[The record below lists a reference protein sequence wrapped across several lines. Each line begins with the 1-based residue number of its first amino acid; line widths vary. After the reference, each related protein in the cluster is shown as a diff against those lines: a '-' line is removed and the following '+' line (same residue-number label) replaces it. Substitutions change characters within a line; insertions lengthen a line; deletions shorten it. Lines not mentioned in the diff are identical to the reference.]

1 MQISSNSSKVKNGD
15 RPSED
20 GSSLLS
26 SEERYKKLVANIP
39 GAVYCCN
46 CEWTGPD
53 GELIRTMAFLSEGV
67 QEISGYPSSDF
78 INDRVRSFASI
89 IHPQDRKNVEGAL
102 KKSVISR
109 TPYIVEYRILR
120 ADGEISWVYEKGQAV
135 GSDGDEVRGKQE
147 EQAEIEEFLSAVI
160 SAISPLENSLCQV
173 VYIDGVM
180 WDITERKRAEEQL
193 RNTQDF
199 LNAVLQ
205 NLPVSVF
212 IKDAVEQRFIYW
224 NAASEELFGYSSD
237 EVLGNNAADL
247 FEAEQANYLQAQDLE
262 VFATGKGLDVPEE
275 IIQLPRRGKRILH
288 TKKVP
293 LFDGCGAPKYI
304 LGIAQDIT
312 ESKKNETELLRLAIV
327 AQKTQNGVI
336 ITNAEGCI
344 EWVNQGFTRI
354 SGYSLAKMLGQKLGE
369 VLQCPQTDPVT
380 VAQLR
385 SALDRGEPFNQEI
398 YNCRKDGKGYWVA
411 LSIAPIYQETGELEG
426 FIAVETDIT
435 DRKQA
440 EVTVTESESYY
451 RCIVETASEGVW
463 MFDADS
469 NTTFAN
475 SRMAEM
481 LGYTVEEMQGQ
492 SVFEFIDDEAREI
505 AESYVQRRRQGIR
518 ERHDF
523 KFIRKDGSHLWA
535 IVSATPMFDAEGE
548 FAGVLRMITDISDRK
563 QAEAE
568 LRQTLQELEFE
579 KFALDQ
585 SAIVSNTD
593 EFGVITYVNDQ
604 FSELLKY
611 PREELIG
618 KTHKLVNSGYH
629 PAEFFKQLWS
639 TIRQGN
645 VWRGEI
651 KNQAKDGKL
660 LWLDTTIVPFLNS
673 RGEPH
678 QYVAIRKDITDRKQ
692 AEEAVRLSESQLR
705 TKNEELAKALRDV
718 HKTQSMMVQNEKMVS
733 LGQLVAGVAHEI
745 NNPVSFIYGNV
756 MHADDYF
763 KDLLKMLQLYQREY
777 PQPTEAI
784 REQIDDIDLNFMLK
798 DLPKLLRS
806 MKMGAERI
814 RQIVLSLK
822 NFSRLDE
829 AEQKQVDIHEGIDS
843 TLLILQHRF
852 KETAGH
858 PKIMLLKEFGDLPR
872 VQCYAGQL
880 NQVFMNIIGNA
891 IDALEEAME
900 TGQWAEGE
908 LAHIPSC
915 PSPALRICT
924 GVKYEQDAVS
934 DDSSRRPSHIVIRI
948 ADNGP
953 GIPTEVHQRLFD
965 PFFTTKEPGKGTG
978 LGLSISYQIVVEKHG
993 GRLKCN
999 SAPGQG
1005 TEFAIE
1011 IPIARRSVDSWQL
1024 TVDSWQLTLVITAS
1038 IPACEYHSI
1047 YHYKWITT

>member
-1 MQISSNSSKVKNGD
+1 MQISSNASKFKNGD
-15 RPSED
+15 RHNED

-26 SEERYKKLVANIP
+26 SEERYKNLVANIP
-39 GAVYCCN
+39 GAVYRCTCD
-46 CEWTGPD
+46 CTGTE
-53 GELIRTMAFLSEGV
+53 GGLTRTMVFLSEAV
-67 QEISGYPSSDF
+67 QEIFGYPSSDF

-89 IHPQDRKNVEGAL
+89 IHPQDRKNVDAAVL
-102 KKSVISR
+102 KSVATR
-109 TPYIVEYRILR
+109 TPYILEYRIVR
-120 ADGEISWVYEKGQAV
+120 ADGEITWVYEKGQAV
-135 GSDGDEVRGKQE
+135 CCEADEARGKQE
-147 EQAEIEEFLSAVI
+147 GQGEIEELLSAVV
-160 SAISPLENSLCQV
+160 SPIANSLCQV
-173 VYIDGVM
+173 VYLDGVIL
-180 WDITERKRAEEQL
+180 DITERKRAEEKL

-224 NAASEELFGYSSD
+224 NTASEELFGYSSE
-237 EVLGNNAADL
+237 EVILNNAADL
-247 FEAEQANYLQAQDLE
+247 LEAEQGNYLQAQDLE
-262 VFATGKGLDVPEE
+262 VFATRKEVDFPEQ
-275 IIQLPRRGKRILH
+275 IIQLPHRGKRILH

-293 LFDGCGAPKYI
+293 LFDASGAPKYI
-304 LGIAQDIT
+304 VGIAQDIT
-312 ESKKNETELLRLAIV
+312 ESKKTETELSRLAIV

-336 ITNAEGCI
+336 ITDAEGCI
-344 EWVNQGFTRI
+344 EWVNEGFTRI
-354 SGYSLAKMLGQKLGE
+354 SGYVLAEMLGKKPGD
-369 VLQCPQTDPVT
+369 VLQGPLTDPLT
-380 VAQLR
+380 IAKLR
-385 SALDRGEPFNQEI
+385 SALDAGEPFNQEI
-398 YNCRKDGKGYWVA
+398 YNYRKDGQGYWVA
-411 LSIAPIYQETGELEG
+411 LSIAPIYRETGELEG
-426 FIAVETDIT
+426 FIAVQTDIT

-440 EVTVTESESYY
+440 TESIRESESYY

-469 NTTFAN
+469 ITTFAN
-475 SRMAEM
+475 SRMAQM
-481 LGYTVEEMQGQ
+481 LGYTVEEMLGR
-492 SVFEFIDDEAREI
+492 SLFEFIDDDSREI

-523 KFIRKDGSHLWA
+523 QFTRKDGSHLWA

-548 FAGVLRMITDISDRK
+548 FSGVLRMITDISDRK
-563 QAEAE
+563 LAEAE
-568 LRQTLQELEFE
+568 LRQTLKELEFE

-593 EFGVITYVNDQ
+593 EFGAITYVNDQ
-604 FSELLKY
+604 FCELFKY
-611 PREELIG
+611 SREELLG
-618 KTHKLVNSGYH
+618 KTHRLVNSGYH
-629 PAEFFKQLWS
+629 PADFFKQLWS

-645 VWRGEI
+645 VWRGEM
-651 KNQAKDGKL
+651 KNQAKDGTL
-660 LWLDTTIVPFLNS
+660 FWLDTTIVPFLNS

-678 QYVAIRKDITDRKQ
+678 QYVAIRKDITARKQ

-705 TKNEELAKALRDV
+705 TKNQELAKALRDV

-763 KDLLKMLQLYQREY
+763 QDLLKMLQLYQREY
-777 PQPTEAI
+777 PEPTEAI
-784 REQIDDIDLNFMLK
+784 REEIEEVDLTFLLK
-798 DLPKLLRS
+798 DLPKLLTS

-829 AEQKQVDIHEGIDS
+829 AEQKQVDIHEGIES

-858 PKIMLLKEFGDLPR
+858 PKIVLLKEFGNLPR

-900 TGQWAEGE
+900 TGQWGDGE
-908 LAHIPSC
+908 LAPIPSC
-915 PSPALRICT
+915 PSPTLRICT
-924 GVKYEQDAVS
+924 EVKYEQDVLMQADSAVS
-934 DDSSRRPSHIVIRI
+934 DDSIRHPSHIVIRI

-953 GIPTEVHQRLFD
+953 GIPTDVHERLFD

-1011 IPIARRSVDSWQL
+1011 IPVARSY
-1024 TVDSWQLTLVITAS
+1024 T
-1038 IPACEYHSI
+1038 
-1047 YHYKWITT
+1047 

>member
-1 MQISSNSSKVKNGD
+1 MQIFSQSSKFNKDDSD
-15 RPSED
+15 RED
-20 GSSLLS
+20 SSSFLLS
-26 SEERYKKLVANIP
+26 SEARYQTLVANIP
-39 GAVYCCN
+39 GAVYRCSCN
-46 CEWTGPD
+46 LDDPSGFAKWTIG
-53 GELIRTMAFLSEGV
+53 FLSEAI

-78 INDRVRSFASI
+78 INERVRSFASI
-89 IHPQDRKNVEGAL
+89 IHPEDRSRVEETVR
-102 KKSVISR
+102 KSIAAKW
-109 TPYIVEYRILR
+109 PYILEYRIVR
-120 ADGEISWVYEKGQAV
+120 ADGSIGWVYEKGQAV
-135 GSDGDEVRGKQE
+135 GGEVE
-147 EQAEIEEFLSAVI
+147 ERQGGLLSAVA
-160 SAISPLENSLCQV
+160 SSPMSNSV
-173 VYIDGVM
+173 SEAVYLHGVIL
-180 WDITERKRAEEQL
+180 DITDRKQAESDL

-199 LNAVLQ
+199 LKAVLQ
-205 NLPVSVF
+205 NLPISVF
-212 IKDAVEQRFIYW
+212 IKDAVEQKFIYW
-224 NAASEELFGYSSD
+224 NTASEELFGYSSD

-247 FEAEQANYLQAQDLE
+247 LEAEQANYLQAQDLE
-262 VFATGKGLDVPEE
+262 VFATGKGVDLPEE
-275 IIQLPRRGKRILH
+275 TIELPRRGKRILH

-293 LFDGCGAPKYI
+293 LFDGYGAPKYI

-312 ESKKNETELLRLAIV
+312 ESKKTETELSRLAIV

-336 ITNAEGCI
+336 ITDAQGCI
-344 EWVNQGFTRI
+344 EWVNEGFTRI
-354 SGYSLAKMLGQKLGE
+354 SGYVLAEMQGKKPGD
-369 VLQCPQTDPVT
+369 VLQGPQTDPLT
-380 VAQLR
+380 IAQLR
-385 SALDRGEPFNQEI
+385 SALAAGEPFNQEI
-398 YNCRKDGKGYWVA
+398 YNYTKDGNGYWVA

-426 FIAVETDIT
+426 FVAVQTDIT

-440 EVTVTESESYY
+440 EATIRESESYY

-463 MFDADS
+463 MFDS
-469 NTTFAN
+469 QSITTFAN

-481 LGYTVEEMQGQ
+481 LGYTVEEMLGR
-492 SVFEFIDDEAREI
+492 SLFEFIDYEARAI

-523 KFIRKDGSHLWA
+523 KFTRSDGSHLWA
-535 IVSATPMFDAEGE
+535 IVSATPMFDALGE

-563 QAEAE
+563 LAEAE

-585 SAIVSNTD
+585 SAIVSTTNQ
-593 EFGVITYVNDQ
+593 FGIISYVNDQ
-604 FSELLKY
+604 FCEILKY
-611 PREELIG
+611 DREELIG
-618 KTHKLVNSGYH
+618 KTHKIVNSGYH
-629 PAEFFKQLWS
+629 SPEFFQQLWS
-639 TIRQGN
+639 TICQGN
-645 VWRGEI
+645 VWRGEM
-651 KNQAKDGKL
+651 KNQARDGTF

-673 RGEPH
+673 RGEPN
-678 QYVAIRKDITDRKQ
+678 QYVAIRKDITDRKH

-705 TKNEELAKALRDV
+705 TKNQELAKALRDV
-718 HKTQSMMVQNEKMVS
+718 QKTQSMMVQNEKMVS

-763 KDLLKMLQLYQREY
+763 KDLLKMLQLYQQEY
-777 PQPTEAI
+777 PRPAAAI
-784 REQIDDIDLNFMLK
+784 QQEIDDVDLNFLLK
-798 DLPKLLRS
+798 DLPKLLNS

-829 AEQKQVDIHEGIDS
+829 AEQKQVDIHEGIES

-858 PKIMLLKEFGDLPR
+858 PKIVLLKEFGNLPR

-908 LAHIPSC
+908 LAPIPYC
-915 PSPALRICT
+915 PSPTLRICT
-924 GVKYEQDAVS
+924 DVKYEQDALI
-934 DDSSRRPSHIVIRI
+934 RHPSHIVIRI

-953 GIPTEVHQRLFD
+953 GIPIDVHERLFD

-993 GRLKCN
+993 GQLHCN
-999 SAPGQG
+999 SAPGEG

-1011 IPIARRSVDSWQL
+1011 IPIGSSQ
-1024 TVDSWQLTLVITAS
+1024 
-1038 IPACEYHSI
+1038 
-1047 YHYKWITT
+1047 

>member
-1 MQISSNSSKVKNGD
+1 MQISSNSSKFKNGD
-15 RPSED
+15 HNNED
-20 GSSLLS
+20 GSSLLK
-26 SEERYKKLVANIP
+26 SEERYKNLVANIP
-39 GAVYCCN
+39 GAVYRCT
-46 CEWTGPD
+46 CEYTDD
-53 GELIRTMAFLSEGV
+53 GELTRTMAFLSEAV

-78 INDRVRSFASI
+78 INDRVRSFSSI
-89 IHPQDRKNVEGAL
+89 IHPQDRKNVDATV
-102 KKSVISR
+102 KKSVATR
-109 TPYIVEYRILR
+109 TPYILEYRIVR
-120 ADGEISWVYEKGQAV
+120 ADGEISWVYEKGKAV
-135 GSDGDEVRGKQE
+135 CCEAEEARGKQE
-147 EQAEIEEFLSAVI
+147 GQGEIEGFLSAVV
-160 SAISPLENSLCQV
+160 SPIANSLSRV
-173 VYIDGVM
+173 VYLDGVIL
-180 WDITERKRAEEQL
+180 DITERKRAEENL

-205 NLPVSVF
+205 NLPISVF

-224 NAASEELFGYSSD
+224 NTASEELFGYSRD
-237 EVLGNNAADL
+237 EVILNNAADL
-247 FEAEQANYLQAQDLE
+247 LKSEEANYLQAQDLE
-262 VFATGKGLDVPEE
+262 VLATRKGVDLPEE
-275 IIQLPRRGKRILH
+275 TIQLPHRGKRILH

-293 LFDGCGAPKYI
+293 LFDDSGAPKYI
-304 LGIAQDIT
+304 LGIAEDIT
-312 ESKKNETELLRLAIV
+312 ESKKNETELSRLAIV

-336 ITNAEGCI
+336 ITDAQGCI
-344 EWVNQGFTRI
+344 EWVNEGFTRI
-354 SGYSLAKMLGQKLGE
+354 SGYVLAEMQGKKPGD
-369 VLQCPQTDPVT
+369 VLQGSQTDPLT
-380 VAQLR
+380 IAQLR
-385 SALDRGEPFNQEI
+385 AALATGVPFNQEI
-398 YNCRKDGKGYWVA
+398 YNYNKDGKGYWVA

-426 FIAVETDIT
+426 FIAVQTDIT

-440 EVTVTESESYY
+440 EATVRESESYY

-463 MFDADS
+463 MFDS
-469 NTTFAN
+469 ESITTFAN
-475 SRMAEM
+475 SRMGEM
-481 LGYTVEEMQGQ
+481 LGYTVEEMLGR
-492 SVFEFIDDEAREI
+492 SLFEFIDCESRKI
-505 AESYVQRRRQGIR
+505 AESYVQRRRLGIR

-523 KFIRKDGSHLWA
+523 KFTRKDGSHLWA

-548 FAGVLRMITDISDRK
+548 FSGVLRMITDISDRK

-593 EFGVITYVNDQ
+593 EFGAITYVNDQ

-611 PREELIG
+611 SREELIG

-629 PAEFFKQLWS
+629 SADFFKQLWS
-639 TIRQGN
+639 TIRQGK
-645 VWRGEI
+645 VWRGEM
-651 KNQAKDGKL
+651 KNQAKDGTL
-660 LWLDTTIVPFLNS
+660 FWLDTTIVPFLNTN
-673 RGEPH
+673 GEPH
-678 QYVAIRKDITDRKQ
+678 QYVAIRKDITDRKH

-705 TKNEELAKALRDV
+705 AKNQELAKALRDV

-763 KDLLKMLQLYQREY
+763 KDLLKMLQLYQQEY
-777 PQPTEAI
+777 PHPTPAI
-784 REQIDDIDLNFMLK
+784 QQEIDDVDLNFLLT
-798 DLPKLLRS
+798 DLPNLLNS

-829 AEQKQVDIHEGIDS
+829 AEQKQVDIHEGIES
-843 TLLILQHRF
+843 TLLILQHRL

-858 PKIMLLKEFGDLPR
+858 PKITLLKEFSNLPR

-908 LAHIPSC
+908 QAPIPYC
-915 PSPALRICT
+915 PSPTLRICT
-924 GVKYEQDAVS
+924 EVKYEEDASIQTENIVYNK
-934 DDSSRRPSHIVIRI
+934 SSENPTHIVIRI

-953 GIPTEVHQRLFD
+953 GIPAEVHQRLFD

-978 LGLSISYQIVVEKHG
+978 LGLSISYQIVVDKHG
-993 GRLKCN
+993 GQLHCN

-1011 IPIARRSVDSWQL
+1011 IPIARNER
-1024 TVDSWQLTLVITAS
+1024 
-1038 IPACEYHSI
+1038 
-1047 YHYKWITT
+1047 

>member
-1 MQISSNSSKVKNGD
+1 MQISSNSSKFKNGD
-15 RPSED
+15 RPNED

-26 SEERYKKLVANIP
+26 SEERYKNLVANIP
-39 GAVYCCN
+39 GAVYRCTCD
-46 CEWTGPD
+46 CTGPD
-53 GELIRTMAFLSEGV
+53 GELIRTMAFLSEAV
-67 QEISGYPSSDF
+67 QKISGYPSSDF

-89 IHPQDRKNVEGAL
+89 IHPEDRKNMEEAL
-102 KKSVISR
+102 KKSVATR
-109 TPYIVEYRILR
+109 TPYILEYRILR
-120 ADGEISWVYEKGQAV
+120 ADGEISWVYEKGQAFYC
-135 GSDGDEVRGKQE
+135 
-147 EQAEIEEFLSAVI
+147 EIEEARGKKEGQGEIEELLSAVV
-160 SAISPLENSLCQV
+160 SPISPIANSLCPI
-173 VYIDGVM
+173 VYLDGVIL
-180 WDITERKRAEEQL
+180 DITERKRAEEKL

-224 NAASEELFGYSSD
+224 NAASEELFGYTSE

-247 FEAEQANYLQAQDLE
+247 LEPNQANYLHAQDLE
-262 VFATGKGLDVPEE
+262 VFTTGKEVDLPEE
-275 IIQLPRRGKRILH
+275 IIELPHRGKRILH

-293 LFDGCGAPKYI
+293 LFDASGAPKYI
-304 LGIAQDIT
+304 LAIAQDIT
-312 ESKKNETELLRLAIV
+312 ESKKTETELSRLAIV

-336 ITNAEGCI
+336 ITDAEGCI
-344 EWVNQGFTRI
+344 EWVNEAFTRI
-354 SGYSLAKMLGQKLGE
+354 SGYVLAEIQGKKPGD
-369 VLQCPQTDPVT
+369 VLQGPQTDPLT
-380 VAQLR
+380 IAQLR
-385 SALDRGEPFNQEI
+385 SALDTGEPFNQEI
-398 YNCRKDGKGYWVA
+398 YNYKKDGNGYWVA
-411 LSIAPIYQETGELEG
+411 LSIAPIYRETGELEG

-440 EVTVTESESYY
+440 TESVRESESYY

-463 MFDADS
+463 MFDAYS
-469 NTTFAN
+469 TTTFAN

-481 LGYTVEEMQGQ
+481 LGYTVEEILGR
-492 SVFEFIDDEAREI
+492 SLFEFIGDEDREI

-523 KFIRKDGSHLWA
+523 QFTRKDGSHLWA

-548 FAGVLRMITDISDRK
+548 FSGVLRMITDISDRK

-568 LRQTLQELEFE
+568 LRKTLQELEFE

-604 FSELLKY
+604 FCELLKY
-611 PREELIG
+611 SREELIG

-629 PAEFFKQLWS
+629 PAAFFKQLWS

-645 VWRGEI
+645 VWRGEM

-660 LWLDTTIVPFLNS
+660 VWLDTTIVPFLNS
-673 RGEPH
+673 SGEPY
-678 QYVAIRKDITDRKQ
+678 QYVAIRKDITNRKQ

-763 KDLLKMLQLYQREY
+763 KDLLKMLQLYQQEY
-777 PQPTEAI
+777 PEPTEAI
-784 REQIDDIDLNFMLK
+784 REEIDEIDLNFMLT
-798 DLPKLLRS
+798 DLPKLLKS
-806 MKMGAERI
+806 MKMGSERI

-843 TLLILQHRF
+843 TLLILQHRL

-858 PKIMLLKEFGDLPR
+858 PKIMLLKEFGNLPR

-900 TGQWAEGE
+900 TGHWAEGE
-908 LAHIPSC
+908 QAPIPCC
-915 PSPALRICT
+915 PSPTLRICT
-924 GVKYEQDAVS
+924 DVKYEQDVLMQADSAVS
-934 DDSSRRPSHIVIRI
+934 DDSIRHPSHIVIRI

-953 GIPTEVHQRLFD
+953 GIPTEVHERLFD

-1011 IPIARRSVDSWQL
+1011 IPVARSQ
-1024 TVDSWQLTLVITAS
+1024 
-1038 IPACEYHSI
+1038 
-1047 YHYKWITT
+1047 

>member
-1 MQISSNSSKVKNGD
+1 MQISSNSSKFKNGD
-15 RPSED
+15 HNNED
-20 GSSLLS
+20 GSSLLK
-26 SEERYKKLVANIP
+26 SEERYKNLVANIP
-39 GAVYCCN
+39 GAVYRCT
-46 CEWTGPD
+46 CEYTDD
-53 GELIRTMAFLSEGV
+53 GELTRTMAFLSEAV

-78 INDRVRSFASI
+78 INDRIRSFASI
-89 IHPQDRKNVEGAL
+89 IHPQDRKNVDATV
-102 KKSVISR
+102 KKSVATR
-109 TPYIVEYRILR
+109 TSYILEYRIVR
-120 ADGEISWVYEKGQAV
+120 ADGEISWVYEKGKAV
-135 GSDGDEVRGKQE
+135 CCEAEEARGKQE
-147 EQAEIEEFLSAVI
+147 GQGEIEGFLSAVV
-160 SAISPLENSLCQV
+160 SPVAPIANSLSRV
-173 VYIDGVM
+173 VYLDGVIL
-180 WDITERKRAEEQL
+180 DITERKRAEENL
-193 RNTQDF
+193 RNTQHF

-247 FEAEQANYLQAQDLE
+247 LEAEQANYLQAQDLE
-262 VFATGKGLDVPEE
+262 VFATGKGIDLPEE
-275 IIQLPRRGKRILH
+275 TLQLPRRGKRILH
-288 TKKVP
+288 KKKVP
-293 LFDGCGAPKYI
+293 LFDDYGAPKYI

-312 ESKKNETELLRLAIV
+312 ESKKTETELLRLAIV
-327 AQKTQNGVI
+327 AQKTQNGVM
-336 ITNAEGCI
+336 ITDAQGCI
-344 EWVNQGFTRI
+344 EWVNEGFTRI
-354 SGYSLAKMLGQKLGE
+354 SGYGLAEMQGKKPGD
-369 VLQCPQTDPVT
+369 VLQGPQTDPVT
-380 VAQLR
+380 IAQLR
-385 SALDRGEPFNQEI
+385 SALEAGEPFNQEI
-398 YNCRKDGKGYWVA
+398 YNYRKDGKGYWVA
-411 LSIAPIYQETGELEG
+411 LSIAPIYQENGKLEG
-426 FIAVETDIT
+426 YIAVETDIT

-440 EVTVTESESYY
+440 EATVSSSESYY

-463 MFDADS
+463 MFDAES
-469 NTTFAN
+469 ITTFAN
-475 SRMAEM
+475 GRMAEM
-481 LGYTVEEMQGQ
+481 LGYTVEEMLGR
-492 SVFEFIDDEAREI
+492 SLFEFIDCDSRKI

-523 KFIRKDGSHLWA
+523 QFTRKDGSHLWA
-535 IVSATPMFDAEGE
+535 IVSATPMFDADDE
-548 FAGVLRMITDISDRK
+548 FSGVLRMITDISDRK

-585 SAIVSNTD
+585 SAIVSTTD
-593 EFGVITYVNDQ
+593 EFGTITYVNDQ
-604 FSELLKY
+604 FCELFKY
-611 PREELIG
+611 SREELLG
-618 KTHKLVNSGYH
+618 NTHRLVNCGYH
-629 PAEFFKQLWS
+629 PADFFKQLWS

-645 VWRGEI
+645 VWRGEM
-651 KNQAKDGKL
+651 KNQAKDGTL
-660 LWLDTTIVPFLNS
+660 FWLDTTIVPFLNS

-678 QYVAIRKDITDRKQ
+678 QYVAIRKDITDRKH

-705 TKNEELAKALRDV
+705 AKNQELAKALRDV

-763 KDLLKMLQLYQREY
+763 KDLLKLLQLYQQEY
-777 PQPTEAI
+777 PHPTPAI
-784 REQIDDIDLNFMLK
+784 KQEINDVDLNFLLK
-798 DLPKLLRS
+798 DLPNLLNS

-829 AEQKQVDIHEGIDS
+829 AEQKQVDIHEGIES

-858 PKIMLLKEFGDLPR
+858 PKITLLKEFGNLPR

-900 TGQWAEGE
+900 TGQWADGE
-908 LAHIPSC
+908 LAPIPYC
-915 PSPALRICT
+915 PSPTLRICT
-924 GVKYEQDAVS
+924 EVKYEQDALMQADSAVS
-934 DDSSRRPSHIVIRI
+934 EDSRRHPSHIVIRI

-953 GIPTEVHQRLFD
+953 GIPIDVHKRLFD

-993 GRLKCN
+993 GLLKCD

-1011 IPIARRSVDSWQL
+1011 IPVGNSQ
-1024 TVDSWQLTLVITAS
+1024 
-1038 IPACEYHSI
+1038 
-1047 YHYKWITT
+1047 

>member
-15 RPSED
+15 RHNED
-20 GSSLLS
+20 SSSLLS
-26 SEERYKKLVANIP
+26 SEERYKNLVANIP
-39 GAVYCCN
+39 GAVYRCN
-46 CEWTGPD
+46 CEWTGSD
-53 GELIRTMAFLSEGV
+53 GELIRTMAFLSEAV

-89 IHPQDRKNVEGAL
+89 IHPQDRKNMEEAL
-102 KKSVISR
+102 IKSVATR
-109 TPYIVEYRILR
+109 TPYILEYRILR

-135 GSDGDEVRGKQE
+135 CGEGDEARERKEGQG
-147 EQAEIEEFLSAVI
+147 EIEEFLSGVV
-160 SAISPLENSLCQV
+160 SSVSPIANSLCQV
-173 VYIDGVM
+173 VYLDGVIL
-180 WDITERKRAEEQL
+180 DITERKRAEEKL

-224 NAASEELFGYSSD
+224 NAASEELFGYSRD

-247 FEAEQANYLQAQDLE
+247 LEADQANYLQAQDLE
-262 VFATGKGLDVPEE
+262 VFATGKEVDIPEE
-275 IIQLPRRGKRILH
+275 IIQLPHRGKRILH

-293 LFDGCGAPKYI
+293 LFDADGAPKYI
-304 LGIAQDIT
+304 LGISQDIT
-312 ESKKNETELLRLAIV
+312 ESKKTETELSRLAIV

-336 ITNAEGCI
+336 ITDAQGCI
-344 EWVNQGFTRI
+344 EWVNEAFTRI
-354 SGYSLAKMLGQKLGE
+354 SGYVLEEMLGKKPGD
-369 VLQCPQTDPVT
+369 VLQGPQTDPLT
-380 VAQLR
+380 IAQLR
-385 SALDRGEPFNQEI
+385 SALDKGEPFNQEI
-398 YNCRKDGKGYWVA
+398 YNYRKDGKGYWVA
-411 LSIAPIYQETGELEG
+411 LSIAPIYRETGELEG

-440 EVTVTESESYY
+440 TESVRESESYY

-469 NTTFAN
+469 STTFAN
-475 SRMAEM
+475 CRMAEM
-481 LGYTVEEMQGQ
+481 LGYTVEEMLGR
-492 SVFEFIDDEAREI
+492 SLFEFIDDEAREI

-523 KFIRKDGSHLWA
+523 QFTRKDGSHLWA
-535 IVSATPMFDAEGE
+535 IVSATPMFDADGE

-585 SAIVSNTD
+585 SAIVSNTN
-593 EFGVITYVNDQ
+593 EFGVITYVNEQ
-604 FSELLKY
+604 FCELFKY
-611 PREELIG
+611 SREELNG

-629 PAEFFKQLWS
+629 PTDFFKQLWS

-645 VWRGEI
+645 VWRGEM
-651 KNQAKDGKL
+651 KNQAKDGRL
-660 LWLDTTIVPFLNS
+660 FWLDTTIVPFLNS

-763 KDLLKMLQLYQREY
+763 QDLLKMLQLYQREY
-777 PQPTEAI
+777 PEPTEAI
-784 REQIDDIDLNFMLK
+784 REEIDDIDLKFLLK
-798 DLPKLLRS
+798 DLPKLLSS

-843 TLLILQHRF
+843 TLLILQHRL

-858 PKIMLLKEFGDLPR
+858 PKITLVKEFGNLPR
-872 VQCYAGQL
+872 LQCYAGQL

-900 TGQWAEGE
+900 TGQWGDGE
-908 LAHIPSC
+908 QAPIPSC
-915 PSPALRICT
+915 PSPTLRICT
-924 GVKYEQDAVS
+924 EVKYEQAAVCA
-934 DDSSRRPSHIVIRI
+934 DSIRRPSHVVIRI

-953 GIPTEVHQRLFD
+953 GIPIDVHERLFD

-1011 IPIARRSVDSWQL
+1011 IPVGKSQ
-1024 TVDSWQLTLVITAS
+1024 
-1038 IPACEYHSI
+1038 
-1047 YHYKWITT
+1047 

>member
-1 MQISSNSSKVKNGD
+1 MQISSNSSKFKNGD
-15 RPSED
+15 RNNED

-26 SEERYKKLVANIP
+26 SEEKYKNLVANIP
-39 GAVYCCN
+39 GAVYRCTCD
-46 CEWTGPD
+46 CTSPD
-53 GELIRTMAFLSEGV
+53 GPLTRTMAFLSEAV

-78 INDRVRSFASI
+78 INDCVRSFASI
-89 IHPQDRKNVEGAL
+89 IHPQDRTNVDAAV
-102 KKSVISR
+102 KKSVATG
-109 TPYIVEYRILR
+109 TPYILEYRIIR

-135 GSDGDEVRGKQE
+135 GCEAEESRVRQE
-147 EQAEIEEFLSAVI
+147 RQGEIEGFLTARVSP
-160 SAISPLENSLCQV
+160 ISPVLPSANSLCRV
-173 VYIDGVM
+173 IYLDGVIL
-180 WDITERKRAEEQL
+180 DITERKRTEENL

-205 NLPVSVF
+205 NLPISVF
-212 IKDAVEQRFIYW
+212 IKDAVEQKFIYW
-224 NAASEELFGYSSD
+224 NNASEELFGYSKE
-237 EVLGNNAADL
+237 EVMLHKAADL
-247 FEAEQANYLQAQDLE
+247 LDSEQANYFHAQDLE
-262 VFATGKGLDVPEE
+262 VLATRKCVDLPEE
-275 IIQLPRRGKRILH
+275 TIQLPRRGKRIVH
-288 TKKVP
+288 KKKVP
-293 LFDGCGAPKYI
+293 LFDESGAPKYI
-304 LGIAQDIT
+304 LGIAEDIT
-312 ESKKNETELLRLAIV
+312 ESKKTETELSRLAIV
-327 AQKTQNGVI
+327 AQKTQKGVI
-336 ITNAEGCI
+336 ITDAQGCI
-344 EWVNQGFTRI
+344 EWVNEGFTRI
-354 SGYSLAKMLGQKLGE
+354 SGYVLEEMQGKKPGE
-369 VLQCPQTDPVT
+369 VLQGPQTDPLT
-380 VAQLR
+380 IAQLR
-385 SALDRGEPFNQEI
+385 SALATGVPFNQEI
-398 YNCRKDGKGYWVA
+398 YNYSKDGRGYWVA

-426 FIAVETDIT
+426 FIAVQTDIT
-435 DRKQA
+435 ERKQA
-440 EVTVTESESYY
+440 EATVRESESYY

-463 MFDADS
+463 MFDAES
-469 NTTFAN
+469 ITTFAN
-475 SRMAEM
+475 CRMAEM
-481 LGYTVEEMQGQ
+481 LGYTVEEMLGR
-492 SVFEFIDDEAREI
+492 SLFEFIDAECREI

-523 KFIRKDGSHLWA
+523 RFTRKDGSHLWA
-535 IVSATPMFDAEGE
+535 IVSATPTFDAEGK
-548 FAGVLRMITDISDRK
+548 FSGVLRMITDISDRK

-585 SAIVSNTD
+585 SAIVSNTN

-604 FSELLKY
+604 FCELFKY
-611 PREELIG
+611 SREELIG
-618 KTHKLVNSGYH
+618 KTHRLVNSGYH
-629 PAEFFKQLWS
+629 PADFFKQLWS
-639 TIRQGN
+639 TIRQGK
-645 VWRGEI
+645 VWRGEM
-651 KNQAKDGKL
+651 KNQAKDGTL
-660 LWLDTTIVPFLNS
+660 FWLDTTIVPFLNS
-673 RGEPH
+673 SGEPH
-678 QYVAIRKDITDRKQ
+678 QYVAIRKDITQRKH

-705 TKNEELAKALRDV
+705 TKNQELAKALRDV
-718 HKTQSMMVQNEKMVS
+718 QKTQSMMVQNEKMVS

-763 KDLLKMLQLYQREY
+763 QDLLKMLQLYQQEY
-777 PQPTEAI
+777 PHPTRTIQQE
-784 REQIDDIDLNFMLK
+784 IDNIDLNFLLT
-798 DLPKLLRS
+798 DLPNLLNS

-829 AEQKQVDIHEGIDS
+829 AEQKQVDIHEGIES

-858 PKIMLLKEFGDLPR
+858 PKITLLKEFGNLPR

-908 LAHIPSC
+908 LAPIPYC
-915 PSPALRICT
+915 PSPTLRICT
-924 GVKYEQDAVS
+924 DVKYEQDALMQADSAVS
-934 DDSSRRPSHIVIRI
+934 DDSSRHPSHIVIRI

-953 GIPTEVHQRLFD
+953 GIPIDVHERLFD

-1011 IPIARRSVDSWQL
+1011 IPVSKSVR
-1024 TVDSWQLTLVITAS
+1024 
-1038 IPACEYHSI
+1038 
-1047 YHYKWITT
+1047 

>member
-1 MQISSNSSKVKNGD
+1 MQISSQSSQLKNDDTD
-15 RPSED
+15 RED
-20 GSSLLS
+20 GSSFLLS
-26 SEERYKKLVANIP
+26 SEKLYQTLVANIP
-39 GAVYCCN
+39 GAVYRCSCDFDDPQGFVK
-46 CEWTGPD
+46 WTIGF
-53 GELIRTMAFLSEGV
+53 MSEAI

-89 IHPQDRKNVEGAL
+89 IHPEDRSRVEETVS
-102 KKSVISR
+102 KSIAAKW
-109 TPYIVEYRILR
+109 PYILEYRIVR
-120 ADGEISWVYEKGQAV
+120 ADGRICWVYEKGQAV
-135 GSDGDEVRGKQE
+135 GGQPEERPGDL
-147 EQAEIEEFLSAVI
+147 LSAVVSVSPI
-160 SAISPLENSLCQV
+160 SSSQSEAIYLH
-173 VYIDGVM
+173 GVIL
-180 WDITERKRAEEQL
+180 DITDRKQAQSDL
-193 RNTQDF
+193 RNTQEF

-205 NLPVSVF
+205 NLPISVF
-212 IKDAVEQRFIYW
+212 IKDAVDQRFIYW
-224 NAASEELFGYSSD
+224 NHASEELLGYSSD
-237 EVLGNNAADL
+237 QVIGNNAADL
-247 FEAEQANYLQAQDLE
+247 FEPKQANYFQAQDLE
-262 VFATGKGLDVPEE
+262 VFATRKCVDTPEE
-275 IIQLPRRGKRILH
+275 TIQLPHRGKRILH

-293 LFDGCGAPKYI
+293 LFDESGAPKYI
-304 LGIAQDIT
+304 VGIAQDIT
-312 ESKKNETELLRLAIV
+312 ERKRLETELSRLALV
-327 AQKTQNGVI
+327 AKKTQNGVF
-336 ITNAEGCI
+336 ITDAEGCI
-344 EWVNQGFTRI
+344 EWVNEAFTQI
-354 SGYSLAKMLGQKLGE
+354 SGYSIAEIQGQKPGD
-369 VLQCPQTDPVT
+369 VLQGVQTDPLT
-380 VAQLR
+380 IAQMR
-385 SALDRGEPFNQEI
+385 SALATRQPFDQEI
-398 YNCRKDGKGYWVA
+398 YNYTKDGKGYWVA
-411 LSIAPIYQETGELEG
+411 LSIAPIYQKNGELEG
-426 FIAVETDIT
+426 FIAVQTDIT
-435 DRKQA
+435 DRKQTEA
-440 EVTVTESESYY
+440 ELRERESYY

-463 MFDADS
+463 MFDS
-469 NTTFAN
+469 ESKTTFAN

-481 LGYTVEEMQGQ
+481 LGYTVDKILGR
-492 SVFEFIDDEAREI
+492 SLFEFIDGDSREI
-505 AESYVQRRRQGIR
+505 AKSYVERRRQGIR

-523 KFIRKDGSHLWA
+523 KFTRSDGSHLWA
-535 IVSATPMFDAEGE
+535 IVSATPMFDSEGE
-548 FAGVLRMITDISDRK
+548 FSGVLRMITDISDRK

-585 SAIVSNTD
+585 SAIVSTTNQ
-593 EFGVITYVNDQ
+593 FGIISYVNDQ
-604 FSELLKY
+604 FCEILKY
-611 PREELIG
+611 DRAELIG
-618 KTHKLVNSGYH
+618 KTHKIVNSGYH
-629 PAEFFKQLWS
+629 APEFFQQLWS
-639 TIRQGN
+639 TITQGN

-651 KNQAKDGKL
+651 KNQAKDGTFF
-660 LWLDTTIVPFLNS
+660 WLDTTIVPFLNS
-673 RGEPH
+673 QGEPH

-692 AEEAVRLSESQLR
+692 AEETVRLSESQLR
-705 TKNEELAKALRDV
+705 TKNQELAKALRDV

-763 KDLLKMLQLYQREY
+763 QDLLKMLQLYQREY
-777 PQPTEAI
+777 PQPTAAI
-784 REQIDDIDLNFMLK
+784 QAEIDEIDLNFMLK
-798 DLPKLLRS
+798 DLPKLLKS

-843 TLLILQHRF
+843 TLLILQHRL

-858 PKIMLLKEFGDLPR
+858 PKIVLLKEFGNLPR

-908 LAHIPSC
+908 LAPIPYC
-915 PSPALRICT
+915 PSPTLRICT
-924 GVKYEQDAVS
+924 DVKYEQDVLMQVDSAVS
-934 DDSSRRPSHIVIRI
+934 DDSIRHPSHLVIRI

-1011 IPIARRSVDSWQL
+1011 IPIARNEL
-1024 TVDSWQLTLVITAS
+1024 
-1038 IPACEYHSI
+1038 
-1047 YHYKWITT
+1047 

>member
-1 MQISSNSSKVKNGD
+1 MQISSNSSKIKNGD
-15 RPSED
+15 RHNED

-26 SEERYKKLVANIP
+26 SEEKYKNLVANIP
-39 GAVYCCN
+39 GAVYRCTYDC
-46 CEWTGPD
+46 TTPD
-53 GELIRTMAFLSEGV
+53 GPLTRTMAFLSEAV

-78 INDRVRSFASI
+78 INDCVRSFASI
-89 IHPQDRKNVEGAL
+89 IHPQDRTNVDAAV
-102 KKSVISR
+102 KKSVATG
-109 TPYIVEYRILR
+109 TPYILEYRIVR
-120 ADGEISWVYEKGQAV
+120 ADGEISWVYEKGRAV
-135 GSDGDEVRGKQE
+135 GCEAQESRVRQE
-147 EQAEIEEFLSAVI
+147 RQGEIEGFLAARVSP
-160 SAISPLENSLCQV
+160 ISPILPRANSLSPV
-173 VYIDGVM
+173 VYLDGVIL
-180 WDITERKRAEEQL
+180 DITERKRTEENL

-205 NLPVSVF
+205 NLPISVF
-212 IKDAVEQRFIYW
+212 IKDAVEQKFIYW
-224 NAASEELFGYSSD
+224 NTASEELFGYSKD
-237 EVLGNNAADL
+237 EVMLNKAADL
-247 FEAEQANYLQAQDLE
+247 LDSEQANYFHEQDLE
-262 VFATGKGLDVPEE
+262 VLATRKCVDLPEE
-275 IIQLPRRGKRILH
+275 TIQLPRRGKRIVH
-288 TKKVP
+288 KKKVP
-293 LFDGCGAPKYI
+293 LFDESGAPKYI
-304 LGIAQDIT
+304 LGIAEDIT
-312 ESKKNETELLRLAIV
+312 ESKKTETELSRLAIV
-327 AQKTQNGVI
+327 AQKTQKGVI
-336 ITNAEGCI
+336 ITDAQGCI
-344 EWVNQGFTRI
+344 EWVNEGFTRI
-354 SGYSLAKMLGQKLGE
+354 SGYVLAEMKGKKPGE
-369 VLQCPQTDPVT
+369 VLQGPQTDPLT
-380 VAQLR
+380 IAQLR
-385 SALDRGEPFNQEI
+385 SALATGVPFNQEI
-398 YNCRKDGKGYWVA
+398 YNYSKDGRGYWVA

-426 FIAVETDIT
+426 FIAVQTDIT
-435 DRKQA
+435 ERKQA
-440 EVTVTESESYY
+440 EATVRESESYY

-469 NTTFAN
+469 MTTFAN

-481 LGYTVEEMQGQ
+481 LGYTVEEMLGR
-492 SVFEFIDDEAREI
+492 SLFEFIDAESREI

-523 KFIRKDGSHLWA
+523 KFTRKDGSHLWA
-535 IVSATPMFDAEGE
+535 IVSATPTFDAEGN
-548 FAGVLRMITDISDRK
+548 FSGVLRMITDISDRK

-585 SAIVSNTD
+585 SAIVSNTN

-604 FSELLKY
+604 FCELFKY
-611 PREELIG
+611 SREELIG

-629 PAEFFKQLWS
+629 PADFFKQLWS
-639 TIRQGN
+639 TIRQGK
-645 VWRGEI
+645 VWRGEM
-651 KNQAKDGKL
+651 KNQAKDGTL
-660 LWLDTTIVPFLNS
+660 FWLDTTIVPFLNS
-673 RGEPH
+673 SGQPH
-678 QYVAIRKDITDRKQ
+678 QYVAIRKDITQRKH

-705 TKNEELAKALRDV
+705 TKNQELAKALRDV
-718 HKTQSMMVQNEKMVS
+718 QKTQSMMVQNEKMVS

-763 KDLLKMLQLYQREY
+763 QDLLKMLQLYQQEY
-777 PQPTEAI
+777 PRPTPAI
-784 REQIDDIDLNFMLK
+784 QQEIDNIDLNFLLT
-798 DLPKLLRS
+798 DLPKLLKS

-829 AEQKQVDIHEGIDS
+829 AEQKQVDIHEGIES

-858 PKIMLLKEFGDLPR
+858 PKITLLKEFGNLPR

-900 TGQWAEGE
+900 TGQWADGE
-908 LAHIPSC
+908 LAPIPYC
-915 PSPALRICT
+915 PSPTLRICT
-924 GVKYEQDAVS
+924 DVKYEQDALMQADSAVS
-934 DDSSRRPSHIVIRI
+934 DDSIRYPSHIVIRI

-953 GIPTEVHQRLFD
+953 GIPIDVHERLFD

-993 GRLKCN
+993 GRLLCN

-1011 IPIARRSVDSWQL
+1011 IPVANSQ
-1024 TVDSWQLTLVITAS
+1024 
-1038 IPACEYHSI
+1038 
-1047 YHYKWITT
+1047 

>member
-1 MQISSNSSKVKNGD
+1 MQISSNSSKFKNGD
-15 RPSED
+15 RNNED

-26 SEERYKKLVANIP
+26 SEEKYKNLVANIP
-39 GAVYCCN
+39 GAVYRCTCD
-46 CEWTGPD
+46 CTSPD
-53 GELIRTMAFLSEGV
+53 GELIRTMAFLSDAV

-89 IHPQDRKNVEGAL
+89 IHPQDRKNVDAAV
-102 KKSVISR
+102 KKSVATR
-109 TPYIVEYRILR
+109 TPYILEYRIVR

-135 GSDGDEVRGKQE
+135 CCEAQEGRGRQ
-147 EQAEIEEFLSAVI
+147 EIEGEIEGFLAARV
-160 SAISPLENSLCQV
+160 SPVSPIANSLSRV
-173 VYIDGVM
+173 VYLDGVIL
-180 WDITERKRAEEQL
+180 DITERKRAEENL

-224 NAASEELFGYSSD
+224 NTASEELFGYSSD

-247 FEAEQANYLQAQDLE
+247 LEAEQANYLQAQDLE
-262 VFATGKGLDVPEE
+262 VFATRKGVDLPEE
-275 IIQLPRRGKRILH
+275 TIQLPRRGKRILH
-288 TKKVP
+288 AKKVP
-293 LFDGCGAPKYI
+293 LFDDSGAPKYI
-304 LGIAQDIT
+304 LCIAEDIT
-312 ESKKNETELLRLAIV
+312 ESKKTETELSRLAIV

-336 ITNAEGCI
+336 ITDAQGCI
-344 EWVNQGFTRI
+344 EWVNEGFTRI
-354 SGYSLAKMLGQKLGE
+354 SGYVLAEMQGKKPGD
-369 VLQCPQTDPVT
+369 VLQGPQTDPL
-380 VAQLR
+380 AIAELR
-385 SALDRGEPFNQEI
+385 SALAAGVPFNQEI
-398 YNCRKDGKGYWVA
+398 YNYSKDGKGYWVA

-426 FIAVETDIT
+426 FIAVHTDIS
-435 DRKQA
+435 DRKQTE
-440 EVTVTESESYY
+440 EVLRKSENYY

-463 MFDADS
+463 MFDS
-469 NTTFAN
+469 ESITTFAN

-481 LGYTVEEMQGQ
+481 LGYTVEEMLGR
-492 SVFEFIDDEAREI
+492 SLFEFIDGESREI
-505 AESYVQRRRQGIR
+505 AESYVQRRREGIR

-523 KFIRKDGSHLWA
+523 KFTRKDGSHLWA
-535 IVSATPMFDAEGE
+535 IVSATPMFDAEGK
-548 FAGVLRMITDISDRK
+548 FSGVLRMITDISDRK

-568 LRQTLQELEFE
+568 LRQTLKELEFE

-593 EFGVITYVNDQ
+593 EFGAITYVNDQ
-604 FSELLKY
+604 FCEQFKY
-611 PREELIG
+611 SREELIG
-618 KTHKLVNSGYH
+618 KTHRLVNSGYH
-629 PAEFFKQLWS
+629 PADFFKQLWS
-639 TIRQGN
+639 TIRQGK
-645 VWRGEI
+645 VWRGEM
-651 KNQAKDGKL
+651 KNQAKDGTYF
-660 LWLDTTIVPFLNS
+660 WLDTTIVPCLNTS
-673 RGEPH
+673 GEPH
-678 QYVAIRKDITDRKQ
+678 QYVAIRKDITDRKH
-692 AEEAVRLSESQLR
+692 AEEAVQLSESQLR
-705 TKNEELAKALRDV
+705 SKNQELAKALRDV

-756 MHADDYF
+756 MHANDYF
-763 KDLLKMLQLYQREY
+763 KDLLKMLQLYQQEY
-777 PQPTEAI
+777 PHPATAI
-784 REQIDDIDLNFMLK
+784 QQEIDDIDLNFMLA
-798 DLPKLLRS
+798 DLPKLLNS

-829 AEQKQVDIHEGIDS
+829 AEQKQVDIHEGIES
-843 TLLILQHRF
+843 TLLILQHRL

-858 PKIMLLKEFGDLPR
+858 PKIVLLKEFGTLPR

-900 TGQWAEGE
+900 TGNWAEGE
-908 LAHIPSC
+908 LAPIPYC
-915 PSPALRICT
+915 PSPTLRICT
-924 GVKYEQDAVS
+924 DVKYEQDALMQADSPVS
-934 DDSSRRPSHIVIRI
+934 DDSIRHPSHIVIRI

-953 GIPTEVHQRLFD
+953 GIPIDVHERLFD

-993 GRLKCN
+993 GQLKCD

-1011 IPIARRSVDSWQL
+1011 IPVVSSQ
-1024 TVDSWQLTLVITAS
+1024 
-1038 IPACEYHSI
+1038 
-1047 YHYKWITT
+1047 